1 VSTGQPRPAGSPG
14 RARRGEAREALIQ
27 AAAEL
32 TYRAGI
38 TATGVD
44 AIVNRAGV
52 TRRTLYQHFESKD
65 ALIAASLQARDR
77 LAVDALRRGALAGAE
92 KTGDVPVL
100 ALFDQIGAV
109 LAGPGAAGCAFL
121 NAALELGD
129 PGHPAHQA
137 ALAHLHARE
146 QLVAELL
153 ALSGIEDP
161 QLAAELIVLVD
172 GAFAVGATRR
182 DPAAA
187 ASAKRAAAALIT
199 ARMSR

>member
-1 VSTGQPRPAGSPG
+1 
-14 RARRGEAREALIQ
+14 LIQ

-32 TYRAGI
+32 TYQAGI

-77 LAVDALRRGALAGAE
+77 LAVEALRRGALARAE
-92 KTGDVPVL
+92 KSGDAPVL
-100 ALFDQIGAV
+100 ALFDQIEAV
-109 LAGPGAAGCAFL
+109 LAGPGAAGCAFV

-129 PGHPAHQA
+129 PDHPAHQA
-137 ALAHLHARE
+137 AVAHLQARE

-153 ALSGIEDP
+153 ALAGIDNA
-161 QLAAELIVLVD
+161 QLAAELVVLVD
-172 GAFAVGATRR
+172 GAFVVGATRR
-182 DPAAA
+182 DPTAA
-187 ASAKRAAAALIT
+187 ASAKRAASALIT
-199 ARMSR
+199 GRTSP